1 MLFNS
6 SGSIIADKIGQL
18 NISGNVTPAIW
29 YKKITRDNG
38 KPYLLA
44 IAILSDIVY
53 WYRPREVRDE
63 YTGELIGWKKKF
75 KADLLCKTYQN
86 YADFFGESKRSVKAA
101 MDRLEE
107 LNLIKRVFRDEIH
120 DGQKFINVMY
130 IALDPDMIY
139 SITFTDYGY
148 TEAETQH
155 VDESIN
161 DELQDNFDSDNQ
173 SVQSVSGN
181 EIYAESYENA
191 DVSEISD
198 KRRQAGKVPEKA
210 QQDDRTYPPTKFCT
224 TPLQNFV
231 PPSHKIL
238 YDPPTKFCNF
248 TKNTTE
254 ITTENINQS
263 IYHDSNADDG
273 LIENASAS
281 ASVKKIKENLE
292 YNLRMQGNESGM
304 TDEQKTLSEIFAV
317 ICDVINAK
325 DQSYTINGTL
335 HTYEDVCYRFMQLD
349 YEHAMYA
356 AHQVINSTTEIKNMR
371 SYIIAALY
379 NSACTMQLSI
389 KKDIHNRFGY

>member
-1 MLFNS
+1 MLFS
-6 SGSIIADKIGQL
+6 SGSIVADKIGQL

-63 YTGELIGWKKKF
+63 YTGQLLGWKKKF

-107 LNLIKRVFRDEIH
+107 LNLIARVFRDEIH

-130 IALDPDMIY
+130 IALNPDMIY
-139 SITFTDYGY
+139 NITFTDYGN
-148 TEAETQH
+148 TETEKSDN
-155 VDESIN
+155 VDQVIS
-161 DELQDNFDSDNQ
+161 DEFQDNLEINEQDTSDSENEVSAESCNKSISSD
-173 SVQSVSGN
+173 VSGI
-181 EIYAESYENA
+181 E
-191 DVSEISD
+191 
-198 KRRQAGKVPEKA
+198 KVPEKSL
-210 QQDDRTYPPTKFCT
+210 QNDCMYPPTKFCT

-273 LIENASAS
+273 LIENASS
-281 ASVKKIKENLE
+281 ASVKRIKENLE
-292 YNLRMQGNESGM
+292 YDLRMQGNESGM

-325 DQSYTINGTL
+325 DQSYTINGAL
-335 HTYEDVCYRFMQLD
+335 HTYQDVCKRFMQLD

-371 SYIIAALY
+371 SYIISALY